1 VGSIHAGI
9 PKIDGLF
16 HGKSIYKW
24 MKTRG
29 SPVLGNLHIELV
41 IMVSD
46 GYHGL
51 ASGKPTLTVE
61 NHFFL

>member
-1 VGSIHAGI
+1 
-9 PKIDGLF
+9 
-16 HGKSIYKW
+16 